1 MNGDTYVTPLLEN
14 QMVESFVRGPKRKKT
29 SERLTP
35 RQREVLQLLGEGHSM
50 KQAAAILNV
59 TQRTIAF
66 HKYRMMEELRLK
78 TNADLIQL
86 ALKEN
91 LVSK

>member
-1 MNGDTYVTPLLEN
+1 
-14 QMVESFVRGPKRKKT
+14 
-29 SERLTP
+29 LT
-35 RQREVLQLLGEGHSM
+35 EGHSM

-78 TNADLIQL
+78 TNADLIHF
-86 ALKEN
+86 AIKEH

>member
-1 MNGDTYVTPLLEN
+1 
-14 QMVESFVRGPKRKKT
+14 
-29 SERLTP
+29 
-35 RQREVLQLLGEGHSM
+35 VLQLLGEGHSM

>member
-1 MNGDTYVTPLLEN
+1 M
-14 QMVESFVRGPKRKKT
+14 KK
-29 SERLTP
+29 
-35 RQREVLQLLGEGHSM
+35 
-50 KQAAAILNV
+50 AAGILNV